1 MFNGESASTE
11 LSPNTFQYRYGDCI
25 LALVIGQEWN
35 LLFASNPKIHAFAVA
50 KDGAVVWQTDNWN
63 LVDEIEGILKAADK
77 DASKLTTGG
86 VTYRRVFSSNDAY
99 IATANDAK
107 GHLILVLID
116 EDSWAIAFAAP
127 SAVPE
132 LALIDIK
139 KTAIQLR
146 GHI

>member
-1 MFNGESASTE
+1 M
-11 LSPNTFQYRYGDCI
+11 
-25 LALVIGQEWN
+25 ALVIGQEWN

-50 KDGAVVWQTDNWN
+50 KEGAVIWQTDNWD

-77 DASKLTTGG
+77 DVSNMTAGG
-86 VTYRRVFSSNDAY
+86 VTYHRIFSSNDSY

-132 LALIDIK
+132 LALIDVK

>member
-1 MFNGESASTE
+1 
-11 LSPNTFQYRYGDCI
+11 
-25 LALVIGQEWN
+25 
-35 LLFASNPKIHAFAVA
+35 VA
-50 KDGAVVWQTDNWN
+50 KEGAVIWQTDNWN
-63 LVDEIEGILKAADK
+63 LVDEIDGILKAADK

-86 VTYRRVFSSNDAY
+86 VTYHRVFSSNDAY
-99 IATANDAK
+99 IATADDAK

-132 LALIDIK
+132 LTLIDIK

>member
-1 MFNGESASTE
+1 M
-11 LSPNTFQYRYGDCI
+11 
-25 LALVIGQEWN
+25 
-35 LLFASNPKIHAFAVA
+35 A
-50 KDGAVVWQTDNWN
+50 KEGAVIWQTDNWN

-77 DASKLTTGG
+77 DAASMTTGG
-86 VTYRRVFSSNDAY
+86 VTYHRVFSSNDSY
-99 IATANDAK
+99 IGTANDAK

-132 LALIDIK
+132 LTLIDVK